1 MATVSA
7 VILKN
12 HKKQD
17 GTWNVKIRITNNGK
31 SAYIETTYYV
41 VKSNLDTKLRLKKVF
56 IDTYLTATLNQYRS
70 EINKLGAKVS
80 YMYPNEIR
88 EHLLK
93 DDKVVDFFEYCT
105 IYIKDLIE
113 GPRKS
118 TGLKRQT
125 SFRVFKKFTKKESL
139 PTDLLTSK
147 MLKEFEMFLRKEKYS
162 VNTIRNIMADLS
174 AMFNAAK
181 YEHNDE
187 ELGIIKIHNSPFSRY
202 TIPKKLESKKKARDV
217 EFLKKFRDMEFESH
231 ILRDARD
238 LFMLSFYMC
247 GTNMVDF
254 HRYLT
259 DPNIDSFEYNR
270 SKTKDK
276 REDAAFISIKVIPE
290 AKELIKKFAGT
301 IQKRFKTQRGLNNL
315 VWDAFKNEL
324 PKLSKID
331 DLTFYDARHSFA
343 TLARR
348 CGFSIEDVG
357 NALNHKRST
366 ITNDYIKEDWT
377 LIDNV
382 QRKVVDLLK

>member
-93 DDKVVDFFEYCT
+93 DDKVIDFFEYCT
-105 IYIKDLIE
+105 TYIKDLIE

-174 AMFNAAK
+174 AMFNTAK

-217 EFLKKFRDMEFESH
+217 EFLKKFRDMEFENH
-231 ILRDARD
+231 TLRDARD

-259 DPNIDSFEYNR
+259 DPNIDRFEYNR

-276 REDAAFISIKVIPE
+276 REDAAFISIRIIPE

-324 PKLSKID
+324 PKISKID

-343 TLARR
+343 TLARK

>member
-1 MATVSA
+1 
-7 VILKN
+7 
-12 HKKQD
+12 
-17 GTWNVKIRITNNGK
+17 
-31 SAYIETTYYV
+31 
-41 VKSNLDTKLRLKKVF
+41 
-56 IDTYLTATLNQYRS
+56 
-70 EINKLGAKVS
+70 
-80 YMYPNEIR
+80 
-88 EHLLK
+88 
-93 DDKVVDFFEYCT
+93 
-105 IYIKDLIE
+105 
-113 GPRKS
+113 
-118 TGLKRQT
+118 
-125 SFRVFKKFTKKESL
+125 
-139 PTDLLTSK
+139 
-147 MLKEFEMFLRKEKYS
+147 
-162 VNTIRNIMADLS
+162 MADLS

-202 TIPKKLESKKKARDV
+202 TIPKKLESKKKARNV

-231 ILRDARD
+231 TLRDARD

-259 DPNIDSFEYNR
+259 DPNIDRFEYNR

-276 REDAAFISIKVIPE
+276 REDAAFISIRIIPE

-324 PKLSKID
+324 PKISKID

-343 TLARR
+343 TLARK

>member
-56 IDTYLTATLNQYRS
+56 IDTYLSATLNQYRS

-93 DDKVVDFFEYCT
+93 DDQVIDFFEYCT
-105 IYIKDLIE
+105 KYIKDLIE

-125 SFRVFKKFTKKESL
+125 SFRVFKKFTKKENL

-147 MLKEFEMFLRKEKYS
+147 MLKEFEIFLRKEKYS

-202 TIPKKLESKKKARDV
+202 TIPKKLESKKKALDI
-217 EFLKKFRDMEFESH
+217 EFLKKFRDTEFESQT
-231 ILRDARD
+231 LSDSRD
-238 LFMLSFYMC
+238 LFMLSLYMC

-259 DPNIDSFEYNR
+259 DPNIDRFEYYR

-315 VWDAFKNEL
+315 VWGAFKNEL
-324 PKLSKID
+324 PKIMEIE
-331 DLTFYDARHSFA
+331 DLTFYHARHSFA
-343 TLARR
+343 TLGRK

-377 LIDNV
+377 LLDNV

>member
-12 HKKQD
+12 QKKQD

-31 SAYIETTYYV
+31 SAYLETTFYA
-41 VKSNLDTKLRLKKVF
+41 VKSDLDTKLRLKKVF
-56 IDTYLTATLNQYRS
+56 IDTYLTATLNQYRL

-93 DDKVVDFFEYCT
+93 DDEIIDFFEFCT
-105 IYIKDLIE
+105 LYIKDLIE

-118 TGLKRQT
+118 TGIKRQT
-125 SFRVFKKFTKKESL
+125 SFRIFKKFTKKAHL
-139 PTDLLTSK
+139 PAEVLTSK
-147 MLKEFEMFLRKEKYS
+147 MLMEFENFLRKEKYS

-181 YEHNDE
+181 YKHNDE

-202 TIPKKLESKKKARDV
+202 TIPKKQEAKKKALDM
-217 EFLKKFRDMEFESH
+217 EFLKKLRDIELEDQTS
-231 ILRDARD
+231 RDARD

-254 HRYLT
+254 HKYLV
-259 DPNIDSFEYNR
+259 DPNIKRFEYNR
-270 SKTKDK
+270 SKTKNK
-276 REDAAFISIKVIPE
+276 REDEAFISIKVIPE
-290 AKELIKKFAGT
+290 AEVLIKKFAGD
-301 IQKRFKTQRGLNNL
+301 IQKRFKTQKGLNNL
-315 VWDAFKNEL
+315 VWKAFKNDL
-324 PKLSKID
+324 PEIIGKS
-331 DLTFYDARHSFA
+331 DLTFYHARHSFA
-343 TLARR
+343 TLARK

-377 LIDNV
+377 LIDDI